1 MTESSSDFAC
11 RLQSAVESTVR
22 NFQPNLSLA
31 SVLDLL
37 KQQIIDLRV
46 KGATFP
52 EIKNLLQHHGIRVS
66 EQTLGRFCRQHAISI
81 KRGSQEVQLPGAF
94 ATTTL
99 PTENNSTTTPTPA
112 LDPQKKLRSL
122 RGPV

>member
-1 MTESSSDFAC
+1 MTESSSDFAS

-31 SVLDLL
+31 TVLDLL
-37 KQQIIDLRV
+37 KQQIIDLRE

-52 EIKNLLQHHGIRVS
+52 EIKNLLHHHGIRVS

-81 KRGSQEVQLPGAF
+81 KRSRLEVQIPRAF
-94 ATTTL
+94 ATTPL
-99 PTENNSTTTPTPA
+99 PTETNSTTTPA